1 MATLSN
7 VLQDIGAIVNQ
18 DTTLPTGTDLTMQV
32 NLANQALAEW
42 GEAYQWAQLR
52 VPNYS
57 PTFALSATSLA
68 LPSNFEK
75 LMSRPFNAAL
85 TTGNDYEEIRP
96 EDRFTKQTTDRYCW
110 TAGDDSVGHYIV
122 INPALASGVSI
133 VFDYQSV
140 PSSMATLQDVLVCPS
155 KNFIV
160 HRVIGKIYESRSD
173 PRFQTFKSYADNAMV
188 QLIQEEATVSGAMTN
203 RTPVQ
208 YDKIG
213 FRIGQ

>member
-7 VLQDIGAIVNQ
+7 VLQDISSIVNQ
-18 DTTLPTGTDLTMQV
+18 DPALPTGTDLSMQV
-32 NLANQALAEW
+32 NLANQALNEW

-52 VPNYS
+52 VVG
-57 PTFALSATSLA
+57 FAPSILLSTTSTA

-75 LMSRPFNAAL
+75 LMSRPFDVTNN
-85 TTGNDYEEIRP
+85 TINYEEIRP
-96 EDRFTKQTTDRYCW
+96 ENRFTKDINERYCY
-110 TAGDDSVGHYIV
+110 TGGDDAVGHYIV
-122 INPALASGVSI
+122 FNPPLASGASI
-133 VFDYQSV
+133 NFDFQSV
-140 PSSMATLQDVLVCPS
+140 PSSMVTLQDVLVCPS

-173 PRFQTFKSYADNAMV
+173 PRFQTFKSYADGAMV

-203 RTPVQ
+203 QVPVQ
-208 YDKIG
+208 DKKFG